1 MLSIRGASRGRVA
14 GALVLAMCVLPIASC
29 GGGDDS
35 SPTSESSSDTPGGLT
50 APGANL
56 AVGDAA
62 TVAFKAGKR
71 ESKIKLKVVGV
82 QTGKVKDLREFDLR
96 NAARQ
101 SGVYYVRATVQNVGH
116 GDVGGALVKLYAK
129 VSDTLIVQ
137 PVLFGSTFGKCNY
150 QPLPKP
156 FKAGKRADVCMVMLA
171 PRHGSV
177 SAVEWRSGGDAPI
190 SWELP

>member
-1 MLSIRGASRGRVA
+1 MLSTRGASRGRVV
-14 GALVLAMCVLPIASC
+14 GALALAMCGLALAGC

-35 SPTSESSSDTPGGLT
+35 SPSPESSSDTPGGLT
-50 APGANL
+50 APGTNL
-56 AVGDAA
+56 GVGDTA

-82 QTGKVKDLREFDLR
+82 QTGKVKDLREFDLN

-101 SGVYYVRATVQNVGH
+101 SGVYYVRAAVQNVGH
-116 GDVGGALVKLYAK
+116 GDLGGEFVRLYAK

-137 PVLFGSTFGKCNY
+137 PVLFGSSFGKCNY
-150 QPLPKP
+150 QPLPEP

-190 SWELP
+190 SWELS